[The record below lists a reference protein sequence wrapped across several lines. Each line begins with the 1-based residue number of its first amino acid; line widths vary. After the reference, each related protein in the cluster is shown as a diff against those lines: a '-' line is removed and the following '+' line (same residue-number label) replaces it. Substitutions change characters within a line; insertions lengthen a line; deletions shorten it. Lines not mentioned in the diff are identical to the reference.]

1 MIKVVSVMEKMEKEI
16 LEKATELET
25 GTSKHHY
32 FFTGS
37 SIALLE
43 RLGMELIHFLETEK
57 RAFFKGIVPHFS
69 VQMPFFRDASGA
81 MKFISELK
89 ESVSIARDC
98 YDEFAGLVL
107 IECGEDWSRYG
118 ANKSL
123 VRVMEYLST
132 LENVRFVVLMSGQ
145 KKYWNDIYK
154 MLSVTGVWARMEL
167 KEPDIAQSVA
177 VCCQI
182 ADEAGYLISEE
193 VKTALGMKLK
203 QRQSELLDN
212 ESTVKQWMAQIIM
225 DRKMKGCQEKEI
237 LLKDLTLLAVF
248 TEEKKNTAIGFVT
261 GR

>member
-1 MIKVVSVMEKMEKEI
+1 MEKMEKEI
-16 LEKATELET
+16 LEKAIELET

-43 RLGMELIHFLETEK
+43 HLGMELMQFLEREK
-57 RAFFKGIVPHFS
+57 KTVFKGIVPHFS

-98 YDEFAGLVL
+98 YDEFAGLIL
-107 IECGEDWSRYG
+107 IECDEDWSKNG
-118 ANKSL
+118 ANKSM

-132 LENVRFVVLMSGQ
+132 LESVRFIVLLSGQ

-154 MLSVTGVWARMEL
+154 VFSVAGVWANMEL
-167 KEPDIAQSVA
+167 KEPDISQSVA
-177 VCCQI
+177 ICCQM

-203 QRQSELLDN
+203 QRKSELLDS

-237 LLKDLTLLAVF
+237 LLKDLTLLSGFA
-248 TEEKKNTAIGFVT
+248 EEKKSTAIGFVT